1 MEKAAEEE
9 RQLLEQEMEQL
20 KGLEN
25 PDLDAETLKKTMG
38 LTSKD
43 TIFVTNFPYHYE
55 EEEF

>member
-1 MEKAAEEE
+1 
-9 RQLLEQEMEQL
+9 MEQL